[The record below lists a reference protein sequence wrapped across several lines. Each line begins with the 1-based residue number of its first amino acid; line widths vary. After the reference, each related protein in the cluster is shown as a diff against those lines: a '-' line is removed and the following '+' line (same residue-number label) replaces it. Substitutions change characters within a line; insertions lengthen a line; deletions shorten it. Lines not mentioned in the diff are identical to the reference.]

1 MDNLFSHIT
10 VADIHH
16 DVLRNIVSL
25 NASENPF
32 DDLSSNTEEWFLA
45 RQVESDT
52 RPKPYA
58 VEHPEIHKPFEEAL
72 WLNAITWPFKNRQTS
87 RFSDGSFGV
96 WYGSDR
102 LETSVHESA
111 YHWFRGLLCDAGFEH
126 EEVTI
131 ERTLYAVACE
141 ALLLDFCP
149 VAANYPTL
157 LHKTDYTYTQSIG
170 ARIHREGHPGL
181 LTFSVRN
188 QGGINYAVLNPNVLS
203 NPRQQ
208 SQLSYRLHGQ
218 TIVVEENHG
227 APCMEIAID
236 ALWS

>member
-16 DVLRNIVSL
+16 DLIRNIVSL
-25 NASENPF
+25 NESEHPF

-52 RPKPYA
+52 RPLPY
-58 VEHPEIHKPFEEAL
+58 HSHTPQLHRPFEEAL
-72 WLNAITWPFKNRQTS
+72 WLNAIHWPFKNRQTS

-126 EEVTI
+126 EEVVI
-131 ERTLYAVACE
+131 ERTLYAAACD
-141 ALLLDFCP
+141 AVLLDFRS

-157 LHKTDYTYTQSIG
+157 LHTADYTFTQSIG
-170 ARIHREGHPGL
+170 ARIHGEGHPGL
-181 LTFSVRN
+181 LTLSARHL
-188 QGGINYAVLNPNVLS
+188 GGINYAVLNPNVLS
-203 NPRQQ
+203 NPRPY
-208 SQLSYRLHGQ
+208 SKLIYRLHGQ
-218 TIVVEENHG
+218 TITVKEHSGV
-227 APCMEIAID
+227 PCMEIAID
-236 ALWS
+236 TFLA

>member
-16 DVLRNIVSL
+16 DLLRNIVSL
-25 NASENPF
+25 NVSENPF
-32 DDLSSNTEEWFLA
+32 DDLSSNTEEWVLA
-45 RQVESDT
+45 RQVESNT
-52 RPKPYA
+52 RPQPYA
-58 VEHPEIHKPFEEAL
+58 VAHPEIHRPFEDAQ
-72 WLNAITWPFKNRQTS
+72 WLNAIHWPFKNRQAS

-96 WYGSDR
+96 WYGSDT

-131 ERTLYAVACE
+131 DRTLYAVACD
-141 ALLLDFCP
+141 AILLDFCP
-149 VAANYPTL
+149 VAEKYPNL
-157 LHKTDYTYTQSIG
+157 LHKTDYTFTQPIG

-181 LTFSVRN
+181 LTFSVRH
-188 QGGINYAVLNPNVLS
+188 QGGINYAILNPNVLS

-208 SQLSYRLHGQ
+208 SQLSYRLYGQ
-218 TIVVEENHG
+218 TITVEEHPG
-227 APCMEIAID
+227 MPRMEIEID
-236 ALWS
+236 TFLS